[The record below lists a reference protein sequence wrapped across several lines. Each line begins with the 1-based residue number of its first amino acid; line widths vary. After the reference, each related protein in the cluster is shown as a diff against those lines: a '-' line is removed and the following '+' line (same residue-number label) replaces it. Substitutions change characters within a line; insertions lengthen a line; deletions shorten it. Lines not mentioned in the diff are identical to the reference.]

1 MRWMLLPAT
10 MLVVLAGCSPR
21 NDRTDTAGA
30 PGETGMAS
38 TDTSMA
44 GTGSTGSATGSAGAT
59 TPTADVSGVLSQL
72 AAANKAEIQQA
83 QAAAKKASA
92 STVKQYANQLVK
104 DHKAN
109 SEKLKQVAKQAG
121 VTLADSGAEATS
133 ETQSATIG
141 ELEGKSGKE
150 FDRAFIAAQIDA
162 HQRNI
167 DKIRNQLLPST
178 DQPAVRDYL
187 QQTASAMEGH
197 LASAKQL
204 QQDLGGAS

>member
-1 MRWMLLPAT
+1 MRWILLPAT
-10 MLVVLAGCSPR
+10 ALVVLAGCSPR
-21 NDRTDTAGA
+21 TDRTETAGA

-38 TDTSMA
+38 TDTGMT
-44 GTGSTGSATGSAGAT
+44 GTGGTASATGSAGAT
-59 TPTADVSGVLSQL
+59 IPTADVSGVLIQL

-83 QAAAKKASA
+83 QAAAKKASTT
-92 STVKQYANQLVK
+92 TVKQFANQLIK

-109 SEKLKQVAKQAG
+109 SETLQQVAKQAG
-121 VTLADSGAEATS
+121 VSLADASASS
-133 ETQSATIG
+133 ESQSATMG
-141 ELEGKSGKE
+141 ELQGKSGMD

-162 HQRNI
+162 HQRNL

>member
-1 MRWMLLPAT
+1 
-10 MLVVLAGCSPR
+10 
-21 NDRTDTAGA
+21 
-30 PGETGMAS
+30 MAS
-38 TDTSMA
+38 TDTSMT
-44 GTGSTGSATGSAGAT
+44 GTGGTGSATGSAGAT
-59 TPTADVSGVLSQL
+59 IPTADVSGVLTQL

-83 QAAAKKASA
+83 QAAAKKASMT
-92 STVKQYANQLVK
+92 TVRQFANQLVK

-109 SEKLKQVAKQAG
+109 SEKLQQVAKQAG
-121 VTLADSGAEATS
+121 VSLADASASS
-133 ETQSATIG
+133 ESQSATMG
-141 ELEGKSGKE
+141 ELQGKSGTE

-162 HQRNI
+162 HQRNL

>member
-1 MRWMLLPAT
+1 MRWILLPAT
-10 MLVVLAGCSPR
+10 ALVVLAGCSPR
-21 NDRTDTAGA
+21 TDRTETAGA

-38 TDTSMA
+38 TDTSMT
-44 GTGSTGSATGSAGAT
+44 GTGGTGSATGSAGAT
-59 TPTADVSGVLSQL
+59 IPTADVSGVLTQL

-83 QAAAKKASA
+83 QAAAKKASTT
-92 STVKQYANQLVK
+92 TVKQFANQLVK

-109 SEKLKQVAKQAG
+109 AEKLQQVAKQAG
-121 VTLADSGAEATS
+121 VSLAESSASTES
-133 ETQSATIG
+133 QSATMG
-141 ELEGKSGKE
+141 ELQGKSGEE

-162 HQRNI
+162 HQRNL

>member
-10 MLVVLAGCSPR
+10 ALVVLAGCSPR
-21 NDRTDTAGA
+21 TDRTETAGA

-38 TDTSMA
+38 TDTSMTGA
-44 GTGSTGSATGSAGAT
+44 GSTGSATGSAGAT
-59 TPTADVSGVLSQL
+59 IPTADVSGVLTQL

-92 STVKQYANQLVK
+92 TTVKQFANQLVK

-109 SEKLKQVAKQAG
+109 SEKLQQVAKQAG
-121 VTLADSGAEATS
+121 VSLADAGAQASTES
-133 ETQSATIG
+133 QSATMG
-141 ELEGKSGKE
+141 ELQGKSGEE
-150 FDRAFIAAQIDA
+150 FDRAFIAAQIEA

>member
-1 MRWMLLPAT
+1 MRWILLPAT
-10 MLVVLAGCSPR
+10 ALVVLAGCSPR
-21 NDRTDTAGA
+21 TDRTETAGA

-38 TDTSMA
+38 TDTSM
-44 GTGSTGSATGSAGAT
+44 TGMGGTGSATGSAGAT
-59 TPTADVSGVLSQL
+59 IPTADVSGVLTQL

-83 QAAAKKASA
+83 QAAAKKASTT
-92 STVKQYANQLVK
+92 TVKQFANQLVK

-109 SEKLKQVAKQAG
+109 AEKLQQVAKQAG
-121 VTLADSGAEATS
+121 VSLAESSASTES
-133 ETQSATIG
+133 QSATMG
-141 ELEGKSGKE
+141 ELQGKSGEE

-162 HQRNI
+162 HQRNL

>member
-1 MRWMLLPAT
+1 MRWILLPAT
-10 MLVVLAGCSPR
+10 ALVVLAGCSPR
-21 NDRTDTAGA
+21 TDRTETAGA

-38 TDTSMA
+38 TDTSMT
-44 GTGSTGSATGSAGAT
+44 GTGGTGSATGSAGAT
-59 TPTADVSGVLSQL
+59 IPTADVSGVLTQL

-83 QAAAKKASA
+83 QAAAKKASMT
-92 STVKQYANQLVK
+92 TVRQFANQLVK

-109 SEKLKQVAKQAG
+109 SEELQQVAKQAG
-121 VTLADSGAEATS
+121 VSLADASASS
-133 ETQSATIG
+133 ESQSATMG
-141 ELEGKSGKE
+141 ELQGKSGME

-162 HQRNI
+162 HQRNL

>member
-1 MRWMLLPAT
+1 MRWILLPAT
-10 MLVVLAGCSPR
+10 ALVVLAACSPR
-21 NDRTDTAGA
+21 TDRTETAGA

-38 TDTSMA
+38 TDTSMT
-44 GTGSTGSATGSAGAT
+44 GTGGTGSATGSAGAT
-59 TPTADVSGVLSQL
+59 IPTADVSGVLTQL

-83 QAAAKKASA
+83 QAAAKKASTT
-92 STVKQYANQLVK
+92 TVKQFANQLVK

-109 SEKLKQVAKQAG
+109 SEKLQQVAKQAG
-121 VTLADSGAEATS
+121 VSLAEPSASTES
-133 ETQSATIG
+133 QSATMG
-141 ELEGKSGKE
+141 ELQGKSGKE

-162 HQRNI
+162 HQRDL

>member
-1 MRWMLLPAT
+1 MRWILLPAT
-10 MLVVLAGCSPR
+10 ALVVLAGCSPR
-21 NDRTDTAGA
+21 TDRTETAGA

-38 TDTSMA
+38 TDTSMT
-44 GTGSTGSATGSAGAT
+44 GTGGTGSATGSAGAT
-59 TPTADVSGVLSQL
+59 IPTADVSGVLTQL

-83 QAAAKKASA
+83 QAAAKKASMT
-92 STVKQYANQLVK
+92 TVRQFANQLVK

-109 SEKLKQVAKQAG
+109 SEKLQQVAKQAG
-121 VTLADSGAEATS
+121 VSLADASASS
-133 ETQSATIG
+133 ESQSATMG
-141 ELEGKSGKE
+141 ELQGKSGME

-162 HQRNI
+162 HQRNL

>member
-1 MRWMLLPAT
+1 MRWILLPAT
-10 MLVVLAGCSPR
+10 ALVVLAGCSPR
-21 NDRTDTAGA
+21 TDRTETAGA

-38 TDTSMA
+38 TDTSMT
-44 GTGSTGSATGSAGAT
+44 GTGGTGSATGSAGAT
-59 TPTADVSGVLSQL
+59 IPTADVSGVLTQL

-83 QAAAKKASA
+83 QAAAKKASTT
-92 STVKQYANQLVK
+92 TVKQFANQLVK

-109 SEKLKQVAKQAG
+109 AEKLQQVAKQAG
-121 VTLADSGAEATS
+121 VSLAESSATTES
-133 ETQSATIG
+133 QSATMG
-141 ELEGKSGKE
+141 ELQGKSGKE

-162 HQRNI
+162 HQRNL

-197 LASAKQL
+197 LASAKHL

>member
-1 MRWMLLPAT
+1 MRWMFLPAT
-10 MLVVLAGCSPR
+10 ALVVLAACGPGA
-21 NDRTDTAGA
+21 DRAETADA

-38 TDTSMA
+38 TDTSMMDT
-44 GTGSTGSATGSAGAT
+44 GTAGAT
-59 TPTADVSGVLSQL
+59 TPVVMDASGVLSQL
-72 AAANKAEIQQA
+72 AAANKVEIQQA
-83 QAAAKKASA
+83 QAAAKKVTTP
-92 STVKQYANQLVK
+92 TVREYAQRLLK

-109 SEKLKQVAKQAG
+109 AQKLQQVAKQAG
-121 VTLADSGAEATS
+121 VTLADTGAQTATES
-133 ETQSATIG
+133 QSATMG

-150 FDRAFIAAQIDA
+150 FDQAFIAAQITA
-162 HQRNI
+162 HEQNI
-167 DKIRNQLLPST
+167 DKIRNQLIPAT

>member
-1 MRWMLLPAT
+1 MRWMFLPAT
-10 MLVVLAGCSPR
+10 ALVVLAACSPGA
-21 NDRTDTAGA
+21 DRAETAGA

-38 TDTSMA
+38 TDTGMM
-44 GTGSTGSATGSAGAT
+44 GTGTAGAT
-59 TPTADVSGVLSQL
+59 TPVVMDASGVLSQL
-72 AAANKAEIQQA
+72 AAANKIEIQQA
-83 QAAAKKASA
+83 QAAAKKATIP
-92 STVKQYANQLVK
+92 TVREYAQRLLK

-109 SEKLKQVAKQAG
+109 AQKLQQVAKQAG
-121 VTLADSGAEATS
+121 VTLADTGAQTATES
-133 ETQSATIG
+133 QSATMG

-150 FDRAFIAAQIDA
+150 FDQAFIAAQISA
-162 HQRNI
+162 HEQNI
-167 DKIRNQLLPST
+167 DKIRNQLIPST

>member
-1 MRWMLLPAT
+1 MRWILLPAT
-10 MLVVLAGCSPR
+10 ALVVLAGCSPR
-21 NDRTDTAGA
+21 TDRTETAGA

-38 TDTSMA
+38 TDTSMT
-44 GTGSTGSATGSAGAT
+44 GTGGTGSATGSAGAT
-59 TPTADVSGVLSQL
+59 IPTADVSGVLTQL

-83 QAAAKKASA
+83 QAAAKKASTT
-92 STVKQYANQLVK
+92 TVKQFANQLVK

-109 SEKLKQVAKQAG
+109 AEKLQQVAKQAG
-121 VTLADSGAEATS
+121 VSLAESSATTES
-133 ETQSATIG
+133 QSATMG
-141 ELEGKSGKE
+141 ELQGKSGKE

-162 HQRNI
+162 HQRNL

>member
-1 MRWMLLPAT
+1 MKWILLPAT
-10 MLVVLAGCSPR
+10 ALVVLAGCSPR
-21 NDRTDTAGA
+21 TDRTETAGA

-38 TDTSMA
+38 TDTSM
-44 GTGSTGSATGSAGAT
+44 TGMGGTGSATGSAGAT
-59 TPTADVSGVLSQL
+59 IPTADVSGVLTQL

-83 QAAAKKASA
+83 QAAAKKASTT
-92 STVKQYANQLVK
+92 TVKQFANQLVK

-109 SEKLKQVAKQAG
+109 SEKLQQVAKQAG
-121 VTLADSGAEATS
+121 VSLAESSPSTES
-133 ETQSATIG
+133 QSATMG
-141 ELEGKSGKE
+141 ELQGKSGEE

-162 HQRNI
+162 HQRNL

>member
-1 MRWMLLPAT
+1 MDA
-10 MLVVLAGCSPR
+10 
-21 NDRTDTAGA
+21 
-30 PGETGMAS
+30 
-38 TDTSMA
+38 
-44 GTGSTGSATGSAGAT
+44 
-59 TPTADVSGVLSQL
+59 SGVLSQL
-72 AAANKAEIQQA
+72 AAANKLEIQQA
-83 QAAAKKASA
+83 QAAAKKATTP
-92 STVKQYANQLVK
+92 TVRQYAQQLLK

-109 SEKLKQVAKQAG
+109 AQKLQQVAKQAG
-121 VTLADSGAEATS
+121 VTLADTGAQTTTES
-133 ETQSATIG
+133 QSATMG

-150 FDRAFIAAQIDA
+150 FDQAFIAAQITA
-162 HQRNI
+162 HEQNI